1 MIKQLICILLILLT
15 LGLFTG
21 CSKVSDEDLRAAH
34 NAYDMGAVIIDVR
47 SKEEF
52 KEGHIPG
59 ATNIDL
65 SILDKSYGRI
75 PKNKELIVYCRSGSR
90 SKVAA
95 QFLRQQGWTV
105 YDVATQG
112 EWEREIPP
120 APIKKK
126 D

>member
-1 MIKQLICILLILLT
+1 MIKQLICILLVLLT

-34 NAYDMGAVIIDVR
+34 NAYDMGAIIIDVR

-65 SILDKSYGRI
+65 AVLDKSYGRI

-105 YDVATQG
+105 YDVAAQG

-120 APIKKK
+120 APTKQGS
-126 D
+126 

>member
-1 MIKQLICILLILLT
+1 MIKKLICLLLILFT

-34 NAYDMGAVIIDVR
+34 AAYDMGAMVIDVR

-59 ATNIDL
+59 ATNIDIAVL
-65 SILDKSYGRI
+65 TKSFSKI
-75 PKNKELIVYCRSGSR
+75 PKRRELIVYCRSGSR

-95 QFLRQQGWTV
+95 QFLRQEGWVV
-105 YDVATQG
+105 YDVATQDD
-112 EWEREIPP
+112 WNRELPP
-120 APIKKK
+120 VKPKKEG
-126 D
+126 